1 MRSVEES
8 MQALSRAVLSEARAE
23 AEQILADAK
32 AKADATR
39 QRAQEQA
46 AAERKKTLERA
57 SQEAERIRSQAI
69 ATTQLKAR
77 TLRLEHREKLL
88 DRVFEAARQQ
98 LPAVQQGIDYDQIA
112 HHLLREALIHLGAD
126 AAQVRADER
135 TRMLLTD
142 QVLTEISKEVGGQV
156 QLGMPLKQGTG
167 VIVETADGHRQYD
180 NTLETRLSRLQEELR
195 SPVYHL
201 LLGESL

>member
-1 MRSVEES
+1 

-23 AEQILADAK
+23 AEQIVADAK

-46 AAERKKTLERA
+46 AAERAEILARA
-57 SQEAERIRSQAI
+57 SQEAERIRGQAI

-77 TLRLEHREKLL
+77 TLQLERREKLL
-88 DRVFEAARQQ
+88 DSIFEAARQQ
-98 LPAVQQGIDYDQIA
+98 LPTVQQGTDYDQVV

-142 QVLTEISKEVGGQV
+142 QVLAIISKEVGGQV
-156 QLGMPLKQGTG
+156 QLGTPLKQGTG
-167 VIVETADGHRQYD
+167 LIVETAEGHRQYD
-180 NTLETRLSRLQEELR
+180 NTLETRLSRLQEKLR
-195 SPVYHL
+195 SPIYHL

>member
-23 AEQILADAK
+23 AEQIVADAK

-46 AAERKKTLERA
+46 AAERAEILARA
-57 SQEAERIRSQAI
+57 SQEAERIRGQAI

-77 TLRLEHREKLL
+77 TLQLERREKLL
-88 DRVFEAARQQ
+88 DSIFEAARQQ
-98 LPAVQQGIDYDQIA
+98 LPTVQQGTDYDQVV

-142 QVLTEISKEVGGQV
+142 QVLAIISKEVGGQV
-156 QLGMPLKQGTG
+156 QLGTPLKQGTG
-167 VIVETADGHRQYD
+167 LIVETAEGHRQYD
-180 NTLETRLSRLQEELR
+180 NTLETRLSRLQEKLR
-195 SPVYHL
+195 SPIYHL

>member
-1 MRSVEES
+1 MRSVEQS
-8 MQALSRAVLSEARAE
+8 IQALSRAVQSEARAE
-23 AEQILADAK
+23 AEQIVADAK
-32 AKADATR
+32 AKAEAVR
-39 QRAQEQA
+39 QHAQEQA
-46 AAERKKTLERA
+46 AAERAEILARA
-57 SQEAERIRSQAI
+57 SGEAERIRSQAL

-77 TLRLEHREKLL
+77 TMQLERREKLL

-98 LPAVQQGIDYDQIA
+98 LPTVQQGTDYDQVV

-142 QVLTEISKEVGGQV
+142 QVLTEVSKEVGGQV
-156 QLGMPLKQGTG
+156 QLGTSLTEGTG
-167 VIVETADGHRQYD
+167 VIVETAEGHRQYD
-180 NTLETRLSRLQEELR
+180 NTLEARLSRLQEELR
-195 SPVYHL
+195 SPVYRL

>member
-8 MQALSRAVLSEARAE
+8 IQALSRAVLSEARAE

-32 AKADATR
+32 AKAEAVR
-39 QRAQEQA
+39 QHVQEQA
-46 AAERKKTLERA
+46 TTERA
-57 SQEAERIRSQAI
+57 EILADASGEAERIRSQVL

-77 TLRLEHREKLL
+77 TLQLERREELL
-88 DRVFEAARQQ
+88 DRVFEAAWQQ
-98 LPAVQQGIDYDQIA
+98 LPTVQQATDYDQTVY
-112 HHLLREALIHLGAD
+112 HLLREALIHLGAD

-135 TRMLLTD
+135 TRMHLTD
-142 QVLTEISKEVGGQV
+142 EVLTTISKEVGGQV
-156 QLGMPLKQGTG
+156 QLGTPLKQGRG

>member
-8 MQALSRAVLSEARAE
+8 IQALSRAVLSEARAE
-23 AEQILADAK
+23 AERILADAK
-32 AKADATR
+32 TSADAIR

-46 AAERKKTLERA
+46 AAERTQALERA
-57 SQEAERIRSQAI
+57 AQEAERIRGQAI

-77 TLRLEHREKLL
+77 TLRLERREKLL
-88 DRVFEAARQQ
+88 DRVFEAAWQQ
-98 LPAVQQGIDYDQIA
+98 LPTVQQATDYDQIV

-126 AAQVRADER
+126 AAQVLADEQ
-135 TRMLLTD
+135 TRMHLTD
-142 QVLTEISKEVGGQV
+142 QVLATISKEMGGQV
-156 QLGMPLKQGTG
+156 QLGTPLKQGRG
-167 VIVETADGHRQYD
+167 VIVETVDGHRQYD
-180 NTLETRLSRLQEELR
+180 NTLETRLSRLQDALR